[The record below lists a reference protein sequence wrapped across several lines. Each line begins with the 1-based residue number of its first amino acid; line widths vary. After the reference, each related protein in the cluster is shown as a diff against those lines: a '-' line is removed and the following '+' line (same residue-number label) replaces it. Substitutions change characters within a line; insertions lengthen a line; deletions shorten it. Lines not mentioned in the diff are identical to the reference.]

1 MKASPPFPLGTW
13 ELQGKS
19 KLAKLAQP
27 VSLTPNPLVLAPWF
41 VNNDYVTGEITYST
55 AHACHEVLDWPPA
68 AFVL

>member
-1 MKASPPFPLGTW
+1 MAL
-13 ELQGKS
+13 
-19 KLAKLAQP
+19 P

-55 AHACHEVLDWPPA
+55 AHACHEVLDWPSA